1 MTPPKKPPAKS
12 PAAAFDAAV
21 DRPALPEM
29 TLEMMRGLRSEM
41 VEIGVVLPE
50 IGIADRLKEARLRPE
65 NGLTIEALS
74 RMCKLVDPAGHGISQ
89 QTIVKYEKGIVLPGS
104 RELRILCDA
113 LNVSADWLIM
123 GREKPGFISMELAL
137 RHLAE
142 LLQERITARNPIEY
156 PNKSDIVRGMLLVEA
171 KKPKKRG

>member
-1 MTPPKKPPAKS
+1 
-12 PAAAFDAAV
+12 
-21 DRPALPEM
+21 
-29 TLEMMRGLRSEM
+29 
-41 VEIGVVLPE
+41 
-50 IGIADRLKEARLRPE
+50 
-65 NGLTIEALS
+65 
-74 RMCKLVDPAGHGISQ
+74 MCKLVDPAGHGISQ